1 MDNAPIEK
9 ENNERIDFNE
19 KLKSFEDIFFDTD
32 IIPNSR
38 YRLVENTEEAKPGY
52 CNGILNEYE
61 IEILRKALSIVDPES
76 NSEALDLSINTE
88 TVYKKNVENF
98 DIKVAPSKRLAFN
111 IGNKILNGMSAED
124 SLMEQEIK
132 VFLLTIMGVVER
144 RVKNTTTIEFRIA

>member
-38 YRLVENTEEAKPGY
+38 YRLVENTEEARPGY

-61 IEILRKALSIVDPES
+61 VETLRKVLAIVDPES
-76 NSEALDLSINTE
+76 KSEALDLSINTE
-88 TVYKKNVENF
+88 TVNRVNIEN
-98 DIKVAPSKRLAFN
+98 SERTTYKRLVFN
-111 IGNKILNGMSAED
+111 IGNNQFRGMSAED